1 MTPVDLDR
9 NDCLAVTMSRQRI
22 ELARAPV
29 SAVTGRE
36 FTAVDGPGCHE
47 ASPVLAANPYRT
59 VRAPSTKSSSF
70 FCDRAGTRDVYSRRL
85 VATIRQR
92 RNNFFEPLPCKV
104 VWTPRRS

>member
-59 VRAPSTKSSSF
+59 VRAPSTKPSI
-70 FCDRAGTRDVYSRRL
+70 FCDRAGIRDVYSRGL
-85 VATIRQR
+85 VATIGR
-92 RNNFFEPLPCKV
+92 RNDFWSHFHA
-104 VWTPRRS
+104 R